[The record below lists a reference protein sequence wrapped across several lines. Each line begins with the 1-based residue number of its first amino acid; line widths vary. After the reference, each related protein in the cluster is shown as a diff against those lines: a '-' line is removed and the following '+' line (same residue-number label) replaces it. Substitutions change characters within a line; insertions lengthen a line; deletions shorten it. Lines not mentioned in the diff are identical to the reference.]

1 MEYWNKKDKII
12 SILTFIFFMIGI
24 SDFIFN
30 KEESKNIILMSICF
44 GISTILFLYLLIK
57 YFNNQYEKYYILDNP
72 NNNNINNINNNNV

>member
-57 YFNNQYEKYYILDNP
+57 YFNNQYRNYYIIENP
-72 NNNNINNINNNNV
+72 NDNIINNNNNNV

>member
-1 MEYWNKKDKII
+1 MEYFNKKDKII

-57 YFNNQYEKYYILDNP
+57 YLNNEYRNYYIIDNP
-72 NNNNINNINNNNV
+72 NNNNINNNNV